1 TVSRLD
7 RSCAYNYHCAYTFS
21 LAWKTPG
28 QPLPAILEPRVVF
41 EQLFGAG
48 NTATE
53 RARRLRKNR
62 SVLDW
67 IAEEM
72 SELKAQLGASDR
84 AALDQYTTHIRELER
99 RIELVQVQNTSGE
112 ERTMPEAPSGVPDR

>member
-1 TVSRLD
+1 VFVGKSLDQIHADRFGQDTALPSLELTVSRLD

-84 AALDQYTTHIRELER
+84 AAL
-99 RIELVQVQNTSGE
+99 
-112 ERTMPEAPSGVPDR
+112 